1 MGVRTPASTGSPLA
15 DLVTSA
21 ARMQPRTHYV
31 RGPEGH
37 VAYQVFGHGPRDIVF
52 VPDHP
57 NNIEIMWEEP
67 ALSRF
72 LERLGTIGRVVCF
85 DKRGTGIS
93 DPVPLGAIPTIERW
107 MDDVT
112 TVIDAVGSQRVV
124 VFGHGDGGPI
134 AMLFAATYPER
145 TEALVLGDTFA
156 RLRHAPDY
164 PDGLDEAAATK
175 KARQL
180 YDYWGRDDRPI
191 PTARLRYGA
200 RFEPSFVVWR
210 SRFERLS
217 LSPGALETMYPV
229 CDLDADVRSV
239 LGSIRV
245 PTLVFHRRAN
255 AWVPSAFGRYLA
267 THIPGARY
275 ADIDGADH
283 FYFQGDVDGILSAV
297 EEFITGTHGALED
310 DRVLATVLFTDIV
323 GSTEKASSLGD
334 RAWRDLLVRHD
345 ALVRRQISH
354 FRGREIATAGD
365 GFLALFDG
373 PARGVRCGLAI
384 RDAVQPLGLE
394 VRAGLHTGE
403 CVRTAD
409 NVGGIA
415 VHIGARIAAA
425 AGPGEVLTS
434 STVKDLVVGS
444 GLNFEDRGSRALK
457 GVEGEWRLFA
467 AA

>member
-1 MGVRTPASTGSPLA
+1 
-15 DLVTSA
+15 
-21 ARMQPRTHYV
+21 MQPPTQYV

-37 VAYQVFGHGPRDIVF
+37 VAYQVLGQGPRDIVF

-67 ALSRF
+67 AVARF
-72 LERLGTIGRVVCF
+72 LERLASMGRVICF

-107 MDDVT
+107 MDDIT
-112 TVIDAVGSQRVV
+112 TVIDAVGSTRVV
-124 VFGHGDGGPI
+124 LFGHGDGGPI
-134 AMLFAATYPER
+134 VMLFAATYPER
-145 TEALVLGDTFA
+145 TEVLVLGDTFA
-156 RLRHAPDY
+156 RMREAVDY
-164 PDGLDEAAATK
+164 PDGLSDAAAEA
-175 KARQL
+175 KAAFL
-180 YDYWGRDDRPI
+180 YRTWGREDRRP
-191 PTARLRYGA
+191 PALRGGSA
-200 RFEPSFVVWR
+200 DPADAAWR
-210 SRFERLS
+210 ARFERLA

-229 CDLDADVRSV
+229 CDLDVDVRSV
-239 LGSIRV
+239 LGSIRA
-245 PTLVFHRRAN
+245 PTLVFHRRDN
-255 AWVPSAFGRYLA
+255 FWIPCAFGRHLA
-267 THIPGARY
+267 KHIAGATFVEIAGQEHRY
-275 ADIDGADH
+275 
-283 FYFQGDVDGILSAV
+283 YNGDVDGILSAV
-297 EEFITGTHGALED
+297 QEVVTGKYEALDD

-334 RAWRDLLVRHD
+334 RAWSDLLARHH
-345 ALVRRQISH
+345 ALVRRQIAH

-384 RDAVQPLGLE
+384 CDAVRALGLE

-403 CVRTAD
+403 CERVGD
-409 NVGGIA
+409 NVSGIA
-415 VHIGARIAAA
+415 VHIGARIVSEAA
-425 AGPGEVLTS
+425 PGEVLAS

-444 GLNFEDRGSRALK
+444 GLTFRDRGSRALK

>member
-1 MGVRTPASTGSPLA
+1 VGDALA
-15 DLVTSA
+15 DLVPSGIQ
-21 ARMQPRTHYV
+21 MQPRTHYV

-37 VAYQVFGHGPRDIVF
+37 VAYQVFGQGPRDIIF
-52 VPDHP
+52 IPDHP

-72 LERLGTIGRVVCF
+72 LERLGAIGRVICY

-107 MDDVT
+107 MDDAT

-134 AMLFAATYPER
+134 AMLFAATYPKR
-145 TEALVLGDTFA
+145 TEALILGDTFA
-156 RLRHAPDY
+156 RLRHADDY
-164 PDGLDEAAATK
+164 PDGLDEAAAAH
-175 KARQL
+175 KAQQL
-180 YDYWGRDDRPI
+180 YEYWGRGERPI
-191 PTARLRYGA
+191 PTYRLRWGA
-200 RFEPSFVVWR
+200 RFEPLFMLWR
-210 SRFERLS
+210 ARFERLS

-229 CDLDADVRSV
+229 CDLDVDVRSV

-245 PTLVFHRRAN
+245 PTLVFHRRDN
-255 AWVPSAFGRYLA
+255 AWIPSAFGRHLA
-267 THIPGARY
+267 AHIADARFVE
-275 ADIDGADH
+275 IDGVDH
-283 FYFQGDVDGILSAV
+283 FYFHGDVDGILSAV
-297 EEFITGTHGALED
+297 EEFVTGAHGALED

-334 RAWRDLLVRHD
+334 RAWHDLLVRHD
-345 ALVRRQISH
+345 ALVRRQIAH
-354 FRGREIATAGD
+354 FRGREIASAGD

-384 RDAVQPLGLE
+384 REAVRSLGLE
-394 VRAGLHTGE
+394 VRAGVHTGE
-403 CVRTAD
+403 CVRMGD

-415 VHIGARIAAA
+415 VHIGARIAAQ

-434 STVKDLVVGS
+434 STVKDLVIGS
-444 GLNFEDRGSRALK
+444 GLKFEDRGNRALK

>member
-1 MGVRTPASTGSPLA
+1 
-15 DLVTSA
+15 
-21 ARMQPRTHYV
+21 MQPRTQYV

-37 VAYQVFGHGPRDIVF
+37 VAYQVFGRGPRDIVF

-67 ALSRF
+67 ALARF
-72 LERLGTIGRVVCF
+72 LERLATMGRVTCF

-107 MDDVT
+107 MDDIT
-112 TVIDAVGSQRVV
+112 TVIDAVGSTRIVP
-124 VFGHGDGGPI
+124 FGHGDGGPI

-156 RLRHAPDY
+156 RMRHAADY
-164 PDGLDEAAATK
+164 PDGLSEAAAEA
-175 KARQL
+175 KAAEL
-180 YDYWGRDDRPI
+180 YGYWGREDRRPPRRGFDD
-191 PTARLRYGA
+191 
-200 RFEPSFVVWR
+200 PSFAAWR
-210 SRFERLS
+210 ARFERLS

-229 CDLDADVRSV
+229 CDLDVDVRSV
-239 LGSIRV
+239 LGSIRA
-245 PTLVFHRRAN
+245 PTLVFHRRDN
-255 AWVPSAFGRYLA
+255 GWLPVAFGRHVAGHIAGA
-267 THIPGARY
+267 TFVEIAGAE
-275 ADIDGADH
+275 H
-283 FYFQGDVDGILSAV
+283 FYFQGDIDGILSAV
-297 EEFITGTHGALED
+297 QQLLTGKHEALDD

-334 RAWRDLLVRHD
+334 RAWSDLLARHH
-345 ALVRRQISH
+345 ALVRRQIAH

-384 RDAVQPLGLE
+384 RDAVRALGLE

-403 CVRTAD
+403 CERMGD

-415 VHIGARIAAA
+415 VHIGARIAAEA
-425 AGPGEVLTS
+425 EPGEVLAS
-434 STVKDLVVGS
+434 GTVRDLVVGS
-444 GLNFEDRGSRALK
+444 GLTFRDRGSRALK

>member
-1 MGVRTPASTGSPLA
+1 
-15 DLVTSA
+15 
-21 ARMQPRTHYV
+21 MQPRTHYV

-37 VAYQVFGHGPRDIVF
+37 VAYQVFGRGARDIVF

-67 ALSRF
+67 TLARF
-72 LERLGTIGRVVCF
+72 LERLATMGRVICF

-93 DPVPLGAIPTIERW
+93 DPVPLGALPTIERW
-107 MDDVT
+107 MDDIT
-112 TVIDAVGSQRVV
+112 TVIDAVGSTRVV

-134 AMLFAATYPER
+134 TMLFAATYPER

-156 RLRHAPDY
+156 RVRHATDY
-164 PDGLDEAAATK
+164 PDGLSEAAAQA
-175 KARQL
+175 KAVAL
-180 YDYWGRDDRPI
+180 CASWGREDPQLL
-191 PTARLRYGA
+191 ARRGVKN
-200 RFEPSFVVWR
+200 PSFASWR
-210 SRFERLS
+210 ARFERLS

-229 CDLDADVRSV
+229 CDLDVDVRSV
-239 LGSIRV
+239 LGAIRA
-245 PTLVFHRRAN
+245 PTLVFHRRDN
-255 AWVPSAFGRYLA
+255 FWLPFAFGLYLA
-267 THIPGARY
+267 EHIAGATFVEIAGEEHRY
-275 ADIDGADH
+275 
-283 FYFQGDVDGILSAV
+283 YTGDVDGILSAV
-297 EEFITGTHGALED
+297 QQHVTGEHEALDD

-334 RAWRDLLVRHD
+334 RAWSDLLQRHH
-345 ALVRRQISH
+345 AAVRRQIAH

-384 RDAVQPLGLE
+384 CDAVRALGLE
-394 VRAGLHTGE
+394 VRTGLHTGE
-403 CVRTAD
+403 CERMGD

-415 VHIGARIAAA
+415 VHIGARIAGEAA
-425 AGPGEVLTS
+425 PGEVLTS
-434 STVKDLVVGS
+434 STVRDLVVGS
-444 GLNFEDRGSRALK
+444 GLTFRDRGGRVLK

>member
-1 MGVRTPASTGSPLA
+1 
-15 DLVTSA
+15 
-21 ARMQPRTHYV
+21 MQPRTRYV

-37 VAYQVFGHGPRDIVF
+37 IAYQVLGQGPRDIVF

-67 ALSRF
+67 AISRF
-72 LERLGTIGRVVCF
+72 LERLATTGRVICF

-93 DPVPLGAIPTIERW
+93 DPVPLGALPTVEQW

-112 TVIDAVGSQRVV
+112 TVIDAVGCGRVV
-124 VFGHGDGGPI
+124 MFGHGDGGPI

-156 RLRHAPDY
+156 RMRHAPDY
-164 PDGLDEAAATK
+164 PDGLSEADAER

-180 YDYWGRDDRPI
+180 CEYWGLEDRPV
-191 PTARLRYGA
+191 PSNPARRGA
-200 RFEPSFVVWR
+200 FYEPANRAWR

-217 LSPGALETMYPV
+217 LSPGALERMYPV

-245 PTLVFHRRAN
+245 PTLVFHRRDN
-255 AWVPSAFGRYLA
+255 AWMPFAFGRYLA
-267 THIPGARY
+267 DHIADARFVEV
-275 ADIDGADH
+275 DGVDH
-283 FYFQGDVDGILSAV
+283 FYYQGDSERILSAV
-297 EEFITGTHGALED
+297 QEFVTGEREALED

-323 GSTEKASSLGD
+323 GSTEKAASLGD
-334 RAWRDLLVRHD
+334 QAWRDLLVRHH
-345 ALVRRQISH
+345 ALVRRQITH

-384 RDAVQPLGLE
+384 RDAVRQLGLE
-394 VRAGLHTGE
+394 LRAGVHTGE
-403 CVRTAD
+403 CVRMGD

-415 VHIGARIAAA
+415 MHIGARIAAE
-425 AGPGEVLTS
+425 AGAGEVLAS

-444 GLNFEDRGSRALK
+444 GLSFQDRGRRALK
-457 GVEGEWRLFA
+457 GVDGEWRLFA

>member
-1 MGVRTPASTGSPLA
+1 MP
-15 DLVTSA
+15 
-21 ARMQPRTHYV
+21 MQPRTNYV

-37 VAYQVFGHGPRDIVF
+37 VAYQVFGRGARDIVF
-52 VPDHP
+52 IPDHP

-72 LERLGTIGRVVCF
+72 LERLGTIGRVICF

-112 TVIDAVGSQRVV
+112 TVIDAVGCERIV

-145 TEALVLGDTFA
+145 TESLVLGDTFA
-156 RLRHAPDY
+156 RFRHAPDY
-164 PDGLDEAAATK
+164 PDGIDEAAAEA

-180 YDYWGRDDRPI
+180 YDIWGHEDAPI
-191 PTARLRYGA
+191 PPDRQRHM
-200 RFEPSFVVWR
+200 RFEPSFRAWR
-210 SRFERLS
+210 ARFERLS

-229 CDLDADVRSV
+229 CDLDVDVRSV
-239 LGSIRV
+239 LPSIRV
-245 PTLVFHRRAN
+245 PTLVFHRRDN
-255 AWVPSAFGRYLA
+255 AWIPSALGRHLGA
-267 THIPGARY
+267 HIAAARLVEV
-275 ADIDGADH
+275 DGVDH
-283 FYFQGDVDGILSAV
+283 FYFHGDVDGILSAV
-297 EEFITGTHGALED
+297 EEFVTGTHGATED

-323 GSTEKASSLGD
+323 GSTEKASTLGD
-334 RAWRDLLVRHD
+334 RAWRDLLMRHD
-345 ALVRRQISH
+345 ALVRRQIAH

-365 GFLALFDG
+365 GFLAVFDG

-384 RDAVQPLGLE
+384 RDAVRPLGLE
-394 VRAGLHTGE
+394 MRAGLHTGE
-403 CVRTAD
+403 CVRTGD
-409 NVGGIA
+409 NVGGVA
-415 VHIGARIAAA
+415 VHIGARIAAE

-444 GLNFEDRGSRALK
+444 GLSFQDRGSRALK
-457 GVEGEWRLFA
+457 GVEAEWRLFA

>member
-1 MGVRTPASTGSPLA
+1 
-15 DLVTSA
+15 
-21 ARMQPRTHYV
+21 MQPRTQYV
-31 RGPEGH
+31 KGPEGYI
-37 VAYQVFGHGPRDIVF
+37 AYQLFGTGAHDIVF

-72 LERLGTIGRVVCF
+72 LERLATMGRVICF

-93 DPVPLGAIPTIERW
+93 DPVPLGAIPTVERW
-107 MDDVT
+107 MDDIT
-112 TVIDAVGSQRVV
+112 TVIDEIGCQRVV

-156 RLRHAPDY
+156 RMRRDIDY
-164 PDGLDEAAATK
+164 PEGLSEDDAERKGT
-175 KARQL
+175 QL
-180 YDYWGRDDRPI
+180 YEYWGRDDRPLR
-191 PTARLRYGA
+191 PSDSARRGGYLD
-200 RFEPSFVVWR
+200 PSFRAWR
-210 SRFERLS
+210 ARFERLS
-217 LSPGALETMYPV
+217 LSPGALRTMYPV

-245 PTLVFHRRAN
+245 PTLVFHRSHN
-255 AWVPSAFGRYLA
+255 YWIPVAFGRYLGD
-267 THIPGARY
+267 HIDNARFVE
-275 ADIDGADH
+275 IEGADH
-283 FYFQGDVDGILSAV
+283 FYYHGDVDRILTAV
-297 EEFITGTHGALED
+297 QEFVTGEREALED

-323 GSTEKASSLGD
+323 GSTEKATSLGD
-334 RAWRDLLVRHD
+334 EAWRDLLVRHHT
-345 ALVRRQISH
+345 LVRRQIAH

-384 RDAVQPLGLE
+384 RDAVRPLGLE

-403 CVRTAD
+403 CVRMGD
-409 NVGGIA
+409 DVGGIA
-415 VHIGARIAAA
+415 VHIAARVASEATA
-425 AGPGEVLTS
+425 GEVLTS

-444 GLNFEDRGSRALK
+444 GLVFLERGSHVLK